1 MENKMPR
8 LDPASNRGGAPATED
23 DFQRIE
29 KIGEGAYGVVYK
41 AVCKKTEQFVA
52 LKKIR
57 LDTEHEG
64 VPSTAMREISILKEL
79 DHPAI
84 VQLLDV
90 VFSNQQAM
98 FLVFEYL
105 DKDLKRQLDDYVAK
119 KKQTHSGYV
128 GGLPEPVVK
137 SYLQQIASGLAY
149 CHVHSVLHRDMKP
162 QNLLVNSQG
171 QIKLADFG
179 LARYFSLPSRCFTHE
194 VITMWYR
201 PPDILLGS
209 NHYSTPVDIWSLGCI
224 FYEMLTKTPLY
235 QGDSEIDQLFR
246 IFRSLG
252 TPTESSWPGVFNLP
266 EYKAQFPNWQG
277 KDPYKIIDGEKFAVS
292 FETRDVLAKML
303 VYSPPDRISA
313 KEILEHPYLKDARL
327 IRAQE
332 MENM

>member
-1 MENKMPR
+1 MENKIPR
-8 LDPASNRGGAPATED
+8 LDPRGGGAGTED
-23 DFQRIE
+23 DFQKIE

-57 LDTEHEG
+57 LDTENEG
-64 VPSTAMREISILKEL
+64 VPSTAMREISLLKEL
-79 DHPAI
+79 DHPAV

-98 FLVFEYL
+98 YLVFEYL

-119 KKQTHSGYV
+119 KKQTNIGYV

-179 LARYFSLPSRCFTHE
+179 LARYFSVPSRCFTHE

-201 PPDILLGS
+201 PPEILLGS

-277 KDPYKIIDGEKFAVS
+277 KDPYKIIDGEKFKVS

-303 VYSPPDRISA
+303 VYSPQERISA
-313 KEILEHPYLKDARL
+313 CEILQHPYIKDARL

-332 MENM
+332 MESM